1 MTITSENISFAMS
14 IGAVMTMVFFV
25 WIYIISKKKGKK

>member
-14 IGAVMTMVFFV
+14 IGAVMTMVFFL
-25 WIYIISKKKGKK
+25 WIYTMSRKGKKK